1 MQGRLQGRYW
11 AAECRVDYRGGMGA
25 AECRVD
31 YRCGMGAAEWRVD
44 YRGGMDVMDVIT
56 SFASLYTNVV
66 KLMTIQI

>member
-1 MQGRLQGRYW
+1 MQGLLQGRYW
-11 AAECRVDYRGGMGA
+11 A

>member
-1 MQGRLQGRYW
+1 
-11 AAECRVDYRGGMGA
+11 MGA
-25 AECRVD
+25 AECRVE
-31 YRCGMGAAEWRVD
+31 YRGGMGAAEWRVD